1 MPFEP
6 LVILHIAL
14 TTEVSSNVQSL
25 LKNSSQNKEETITS
39 NSDYTNAIFYSI
51 NSCQK
56 GLQQV
61 DLGIFLLI
69 DYTVR
74 I

>member
-25 LKNSSQNKEETITS
+25 LKSSTQLNEKPIIS
-39 NSDYTNAIFYSI
+39 NADYTNAIFYSI

-61 DLGIFLLI
+61 DLG
-69 DYTVR
+69 
-74 I
+74 